1 MGRQVRADDVVR
13 STDTTEEIQVETS
26 DISNKFKFFETYKE
40 PEKERKQFRITPPR
54 DGQVK
59 KYYVVFCKIS
69 TGIRYGATNLSN
81 VPAAPGTTDIHIGG
95 SKRAGY
101 STAPNNTSKFHPYG
115 R

>member
-59 KYYVVFCKIS
+59 VCVRQGDEYAMEDHV
-69 TGIRYGATNLSN
+69 LSLTE
-81 VPAAPGTTDIHIGG
+81 AC
-95 SKRAGY
+95 
-101 STAPNNTSKFHPYG
+101 TAPLNSIQAPRNSQ
-115 R
+115 